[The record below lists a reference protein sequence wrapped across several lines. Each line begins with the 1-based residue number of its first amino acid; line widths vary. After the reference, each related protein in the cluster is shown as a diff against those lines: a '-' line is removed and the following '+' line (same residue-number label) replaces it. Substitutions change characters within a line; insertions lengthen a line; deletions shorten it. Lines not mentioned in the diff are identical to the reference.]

1 MNDEATKQAE
11 PDRVS
16 PTASVRQ
23 TAQPMISRLDNP
35 SNMERSQCRNEFGPH
50 LHFVDNQSKRFIG
63 FLAFDVETVTS
74 RHMNRSA
81 PEGVQGLLFGS
92 LKGDL
97 PR

>member
-1 MNDEATKQAE
+1 MNDEATKQA
-11 PDRVS
+11 PPNRVS

-23 TAQPMISRLDNP
+23 TTQPMISRLD
-35 SNMERSQCRNEFGPH
+35 MERSQCRNEFGPH
-50 LHFVDNQSKRFIG
+50 FHFVDNQSKRFIG

-74 RHMNRSA
+74 PHMNRSA